1 MRLQGKI
8 ARVTGGA
15 RGIGLAIAKAFVAE
29 GATPVIAYN
38 YLIPM
43 TRYGTPEE
51 IANAAVFLSSDESRY
66 IHGHTLNV
74 DGGFRAAG
82 LMFRGDKAA
91 PAS

>member
-1 MRLQGKI
+1 MRLQGKT
-8 ARVTGGA
+8 ALVTGGA

-51 IANAAVFLSSDESRY
+51 LPMRPYSSA
-66 IHGHTLNV
+66 LM
-74 DGGFRAAG
+74 RAGTFMAT
-82 LMFRGDKAA
+82 
-91 PAS
+91 P

>member
-8 ARVTGGA
+8 ALVTGGA

-43 TRYGTPEE
+43 TRYATERPRKLPTRQFSSAPMRAGTFMATP
-51 IANAAVFLSSDESRY
+51 
-66 IHGHTLNV
+66 
-74 DGGFRAAG
+74 
-82 LMFRGDKAA
+82 
-91 PAS
+91 